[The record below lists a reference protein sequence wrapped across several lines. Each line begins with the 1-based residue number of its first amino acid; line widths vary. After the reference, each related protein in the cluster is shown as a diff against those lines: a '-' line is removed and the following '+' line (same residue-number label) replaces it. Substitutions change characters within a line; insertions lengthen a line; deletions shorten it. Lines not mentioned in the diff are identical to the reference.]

1 MAGRH
6 DGRVVVITG
15 TAGGQ
20 GRAAA
25 LLFAAE
31 GATVVGCDLDPS
43 GAEETVRLVTAAGG
57 RMTSTHPVDLT
68 RDDEVRDW
76 IADVV
81 AEHGRIDVLHAN
93 AGATRF
99 SPVASTSVEEWRW
112 VLAHELDV
120 VFLPVKHAW
129 PHLCAAAGAVVLV
142 GSTAGVS
149 GSMTN
154 TRIAHTA
161 TKGGVVAMTKQLAA
175 EGAPHGVRVNCVSPG
190 MIRTPATESD
200 LLAEDHPMRTIE
212 RHIPLRRI
220 GAPEEVAAVIGFL
233 LGPGAAYVPGQT
245 VRVDGGAGL
254 TSGALAT
261 GQTGSAS

>member
-1 MAGRH
+1 VTGRH

-31 GATVVGCDLDPS
+31 GATVVGCDLDPD

-68 RDDEVRDW
+68 RDDEVRGW
-76 IADVV
+76 IAGVA

-99 SPVASTSVEEWRW
+99 SPVAATSAEEWRW

-120 VFLPVKHAW
+120 VFLPIKHAW
-129 PHLCAAAGAVVLV
+129 PHVCAAAGSVVLV

-154 TRIAHTA
+154 TRVAHTA

-200 LLAEDHPMRTIE
+200 LLADDHPMRTIE

-220 GAPEEVAAVIGFL
+220 GAPEEVARCVVFL
-233 LGPGAAYVPGQT
+233 ASDEASYVTGANLM
-245 VRVDGGAGL
+245 VDGGWSAVL
-254 TSGALAT
+254 PGAEA
-261 GQTGSAS
+261 